1 MSYTALNTEEPVEII
16 QSTSCLDSTEFP
28 NLPDLERF
36 PTIRNSSNVVV
47 QETFP
52 ELEEFP
58 ELDNVVP
65 VTIHCTPAMCTI
77 L

>member
-1 MSYTALNTEEPVEII
+1 MSYTALNSEEPVEIVK
-16 QSTSCLDSTEFP
+16 STSCVNPIDFP

-36 PTIRNSSNVVV
+36 PTIRNSSNGVT